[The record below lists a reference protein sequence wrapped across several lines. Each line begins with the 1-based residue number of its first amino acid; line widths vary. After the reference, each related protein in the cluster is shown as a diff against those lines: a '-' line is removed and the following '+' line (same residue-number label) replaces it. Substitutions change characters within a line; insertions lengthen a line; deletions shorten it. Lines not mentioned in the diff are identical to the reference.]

1 MGPAGADQ
9 TLHMR
14 SAYLVKYDENP
25 TDEGIR
31 VESRARLPFT
41 RVEMDP
47 NNYLTLNADNTIK
60 FNKIGWYRV
69 TMIISAYANYADNQA
84 FNQDTDFVAVGLA
97 EKGTDNIYIG
107 ASQWTYD
114 EFPIPMFAQG
124 ILSVVDTNQDY
135 ELINTTT
142 REIYLSTPKLE
153 HTASK
158 SYFTTLPVS
167 IVVEYLGRE

>member
-1 MGPAGADQ
+1 
-9 TLHMR
+9 
-14 SAYLVKYDENP
+14 
-25 TDEGIR
+25 
-31 VESRARLPFT
+31 
-41 RVEMDP
+41 
-47 NNYLTLNADNTIK
+47 
-60 FNKIGWYRV
+60 
-69 TMIISAYANYADNQA
+69 MIISAYANYADNQE
-84 FNQDTDFVAVGLA
+84 FNQDIDFVAVGLA

-114 EFPIPMFAQG
+114 ECPIPMFAQS

-167 IVVEYLGRE
+167 IVVECLGRE

>member
-1 MGPAGADQ
+1 
-9 TLHMR
+9 MR

-47 NNYLTLNADNTIK
+47 NNHLTLNADNTIK

-97 EKGTDNIYIG
+97 KKEPT
-107 ASQWTYD
+107 T
-114 EFPIPMFAQG
+114 F
-124 ILSVVDTNQDY
+124 ILVRVNGRMTNFQFRC
-135 ELINTTT
+135 LLKAFFL
-142 REIYLSTPKLE
+142 LSTQIKI
-153 HTASK
+153 TN
-158 SYFTTLPVS
+158 
-167 IVVEYLGRE
+167 

>member
-1 MGPAGADQ
+1 
-9 TLHMR
+9 MR
-14 SAYLVKYDENP
+14 SPYLVKYDENP

-97 EKGTDNIYIG
+97 EKEPTTFILVRVNGRMTNFQIG
-107 ASQWTYD
+107 RASC
-114 EFPIPMFAQG
+114 
-124 ILSVVDTNQDY
+124 
-135 ELINTTT
+135 
-142 REIYLSTPKLE
+142 RER
-153 HTASK
+153 
-158 SYFTTLPVS
+158 V
-167 IVVEYLGRE
+167 